1 MAIRLREIKFS
12 RTLGLDHYRALPGLE
27 ADFEASMHLGSE
39 LADELGSRRVWM
51 LGLAEHGSSE
61 AETIP
66 ALCRLIADTGVDCRW
81 MVIECDDE
89 RFYETAEILAE
100 MLRGEPG
107 PDPEGD
113 VPGLEERSPIYEGVL
128 GEAADELQRHL
139 DPRDVVI
146 VHGGALAGVGRFLP
160 DEHRGRLLW
169 VNREGVGREND
180 ASRQAWSFLEPHLEV
195 YSRCL
200 FPDRSFIPSFLRE
213 KSGVVTPGIDPLSHK
228 NRLLRPYKLAGI
240 LRSAGLV
247 ERPQVPEWAEFEDE
261 IEVLRGN
268 AWKKEPLLN
277 PFYRPLIVQ
286 VSRFERAKGFVELL
300 EGFHH
305 LLQVYPERIRHMKVD
320 AARIGQELGE
330 AELILA
336 GPDPEKLPYSPSG
349 KAALRQL
356 AERHSALPP
365 EVAKRVHVLKLPVA
379 NAKENHL
386 TVNALQRLASVY
398 VQCSLDHGFG
408 LTVLEALWKG
418 VPVVASDVS
427 GIGHRLRDGADGTLI
442 DDPRDPESV
451 AMAILE
457 VFADR
462 RSADVLS
469 RSGHERV
476 AESYLILQHLRRLL
490 EEIGGVVE
498 AAEAA
503 RPKPVAAVEKTGR
516 KKSKTA

>member
-12 RTLGLDHYRALPGLE
+12 RTLGLDHYRAFEGLE
-27 ADFEASMHLGSE
+27 DDFEASMHLGTE

-81 MVIECDDE
+81 MVVECDDE
-89 RFYETAEILAE
+89 RFYETVEMLGE

-113 VPGLEERSPIYEGVL
+113 DPGLEERSPIYEGVL
-128 GEAADELQRHL
+128 EETAEELERHL

-146 VHGGALAGVGRFLP
+146 VHGGALAGLARFLP
-160 DEHRGRLLW
+160 EGHRGRLLW
-169 VNREGVGREND
+169 VSRQGVGRETEP
-180 ASRQAWSFLEPHLEV
+180 SREAWSFLEPHLEV

-200 FPDRSFIPSFLRE
+200 FPDRSFIPPFLRD

-228 NRLLRPYKLAGI
+228 NRLLRPYKLAGV

-247 ERPQVPEWAEFEDE
+247 ERPQVPEWAEFEGA

-277 PFYRPLIVQ
+277 PFYRPLVVQ

-305 LLQVYPERIRHMKVD
+305 LLQIYPERIRHLKVD

-336 GPDPEKLPYSPSG
+336 GPDPEKLPYSPGG
-349 KAALRQL
+349 KAALRRL

-442 DDPRDPESV
+442 EDPRDPESV

-476 AESYLILQHLRRLL
+476 AESYLILQHVRRFL

-498 AAEAA
+498 AAGAA
-503 RPKPVAAVEKTGR
+503 RPKPVAAVEKPSS

>member
-12 RTLGLDHYRALPGLE
+12 RTPGLDHYRAIEALE
-27 ADFEASMHLGSE
+27 EDFEASVHLGSE
-39 LADELGSRRVWM
+39 LADELGSRRIWM
-51 LGLAEHGSSE
+51 IGVAEHGSSE

-81 MVIECDDE
+81 MVVECDDE
-89 RFYETAEILAE
+89 RFYETTEILGE

-113 VPGLEERSPIYEGVL
+113 VPSLEERSPIYEGVL
-128 GEAADELQRHL
+128 EEAADELQRHV

-146 VHGGALAGVGRFLP
+146 VHGGALAGLGRFLP
-160 DEHRGRLLW
+160 EGHRGRLLW
-169 VNREGVGREND
+169 VSREGAGLDDE
-180 ASRQAWSFLEPHLEV
+180 AARQAWRFLEPHLEV

-200 FPDRSFIPSFLRE
+200 FPERSFIPSFLRE
-213 KSGVVTPGIDPLSHK
+213 RSAVVTPGIDPLSHK
-228 NRLLRPYKLAGI
+228 NRLLRPYKLAGV

-247 ERPQVPEWAEFEDE
+247 ERPQVPEWAEFEGE

-300 EGFHH
+300 DGFHH
-305 LLQVYPERIRHMKVD
+305 LLQVYPERIRHLKVD

-336 GPDPEKLPYSPSG
+336 GPDPERLPFSPGG
-349 KAALRQL
+349 KAALRRL

-365 EVAKRVHVLKLPVA
+365 EVAKRVHVLKLPLA
-379 NAKENHL
+379 NVKENHL

-427 GIGHRLRDGADGTLI
+427 GIGHHLRDGADGTLI
-442 DDPRDPESV
+442 EDPRDPESV

-469 RSGHERV
+469 RSGQERV
-476 AESYLILQHLRRLL
+476 TDSYLILQQVRRLL
-490 EEIGGVVE
+490 EEVGGVME
-498 AAEAA
+498 AAESA
-503 RPKPVAAVEKTGR
+503 RPQPVAAVEKPGR